1 MLPTR
6 TSSPVLSPTAAPEP
20 ASPAL
25 RRHRRT
31 ATAHALRRRHGATA
45 LVIGAALGVA
55 TIGGLTTSAA
65 ASDIETVV
73 AAALPTGAT
82 THIDAFSGITA
93 HARTTLEMAH
103 AATYAAADARADLA
117 ESGLVVDGPTA
128 VDTSELQE
136 HIERLSSLDLVPML
150 LVPDLTDD
158 ALAETRKVSQ
168 LTADLRVRLDAAQKQ
183 AAAEKAAKE
192 KAAAEAEAQ
201 KEREAAAAALA
212 AANTVEG
219 AKASARSIAAAE
231 YGWGADQFSCLDS
244 LWTKESGWDYRAYNA
259 SSGATG
265 IPQSLPGSKMAT
277 AGADWQTSA
286 ATQIRW
292 GLGYIAAAYGTPCSA
307 WGHSQATNWY

>member
-6 TSSPVLSPTAAPEP
+6 TSSPAHPSI
-20 ASPAL
+20 ASPDSAL
-25 RRHRRT
+25 RRHRRA
-31 ATAHALRRRHGATA
+31 ATANTLRRRHGATA

-73 AAALPTGAT
+73 AAALPAGAT
-82 THIDAFSGITA
+82 GHIEAFSGITA
-93 HARTTLEMAH
+93 DARTTLEMAR
-103 AATYAAADARADLA
+103 AAAYAAADARADLA
-117 ESGLVVDGPTA
+117 GSGLVVDGPTA
-128 VDTSELQE
+128 VSTSALEE

-192 KAAAEAEAQ
+192 KAAAEAAAQ

-265 IPQSLPGSKMAT
+265 IPQSLPGTKMAT
-277 AGADWQTSA
+277 AGADWQTNA